1 MTPEPEDTNPPD
13 SGAPTDQP
21 FANTTAAEP
30 TEPPTNEGDRYIDT
44 EAWIDQWWQEVLAQG
59 DQPSVVDLET
69 GEPTPVAFPNLPA
82 KEAECPRCG
91 HREVVDPTVLL
102 PPFCPAC
109 GNAMDWLSAPDPPPT
124 NPPTSD
130 LPTSA
135 LPNDQPAN
143 PLLDTIERISDLSSK
158 LAADSEGGGRQ

>member
-30 TEPPTNEGDRYIDT
+30 TEPSTNEGDRYIDT
-44 EAWIDQWWQEVLAQG
+44 EVWIDEWWQEVLAQG
-59 DQPSVVDLET
+59 DQPAVVDLET
-69 GEPTPVAFPNLPA
+69 GDRTPVAFPNLPA

-91 HREVVDPTVLL
+91 HREVVDLTMLL

-109 GNAMDWLSAPDPPPT
+109 ESAMDWVSDPDPPP
-124 NPPTSD
+124 NS
-130 LPTSA
+130 
-135 LPNDQPAN
+135 
-143 PLLDTIERISDLSSK
+143 LLDAVKRLSDLSSK
-158 LAADSEGGGRQ
+158 LTADSEGGGRQ